1 MRQTSEAFASKM
13 LEDENSGNAV
23 SFSEQIAKL
32 EQSMNDRIE
41 KMQSELLEGIAKQNV
56 SRETLGTEVKE
67 ITEGDDP
74 ITEGNDPVTDGDDII
89 TEE

>member
-1 MRQTSEAFASKM
+1 MRQTSEAFANKM

-32 EQSMNDRIE
+32 EASMNDRIE

-56 SRETLGTEVKE
+56 SHEALSTEVTE
-67 ITEGDDP
+67 VTDDTITEDSTEDV
-74 ITEGNDPVTDGDDII
+74 ITEDN

>member
-1 MRQTSEAFASKM
+1 MRQTSEAFANKM
-13 LEDENSGNAV
+13 LEDEINGNAV

-32 EQSMNDRIE
+32 EASMNDRIE

-56 SRETLGTEVKE
+56 SRETLNTEVTE
-67 ITEGDDP
+67 VTDDTITEDSTEDV
-74 ITEGNDPVTDGDDII
+74 ITEDN

>member
-1 MRQTSEAFASKM
+1 MRQTSEAFANKM
-13 LEDENSGNAV
+13 LEDENNGNAV

-32 EQSMNDRIE
+32 EASMNDRIE

-56 SRETLGTEVKE
+56 SRETLNTEVTE
-67 ITEGDDP
+67 VIDDTITEDSTDDT
-74 ITEGNDPVTDGDDII
+74 ITEDN

>member
-1 MRQTSEAFASKM
+1 MRQTSEAFANKM
-13 LEDENSGNAV
+13 LEDEINGNAV

-32 EQSMNDRIE
+32 EASMNDRIE

-56 SRETLGTEVKE
+56 SRETLSAEVTEVTDDT
-67 ITEGDDP
+67 ITEDSTEDV
-74 ITEGNDPVTDGDDII
+74 ITEDN

>member
-23 SFSEQIAKL
+23 SFTEQIAKL
-32 EQSMNDRIE
+32 EQSMNERIE
-41 KMQSELLEGIAKQNV
+41 KMQSELLEGIASKNV
-56 SRETLGTEVKE
+56 SHETSSTEVE
-67 ITEGDDP
+67 ELTDDGSSDDNITDD
-74 ITEGNDPVTDGDDII
+74 GSSDDDS

>member
-32 EQSMNDRIE
+32 EASMNDRIE

-56 SRETLGTEVKE
+56 SRETLNTEVTE
-67 ITEGDDP
+67 VTDDTITEDSTEDV
-74 ITEGNDPVTDGDDII
+74 ITEDS

>member
-1 MRQTSEAFASKM
+1 MRQTSEAFANKM

-32 EQSMNDRIE
+32 EASMNDRIE

-56 SRETLGTEVKE
+56 SHETSSTEVTE
-67 ITEGDDP
+67 LTDNSTEGADDL
-74 ITEGNDPVTDGDDII
+74 TEGADDSTED